1 MAVSRR
7 QPPKAEPEE
16 VEEEVENIDDDDEP
30 EVSEDEDI
38 DGDES
43 EPEDSG
49 EEEGE
54 QQDESEAE
62 GEEEGEDDANA
73 DADAD
78 DAADDDEQEEEE
90 AAAESESPS
99 SPSTDKPAR
108 RVGRP
113 RKEENQPKV
122 KLSKKEA
129 AELFKRYDDR
139 RELIRELNEHLANAK
154 EEMSQAAF
162 DIYDKLGVG
171 PFKWK
176 GKTLKVF
183 KSKKNPNAARI
194 RTISDEAL
202 EIG

>member
-7 QPPKAEPEE
+7 QPPKVEPEE

-54 QQDESEAE
+54 QQDEGEAD
-62 GEEEGEDDANA
+62 GEEEGEDDA

-78 DAADDDEQEEEE
+78 ADDDEQEEEE

>member
-7 QPPKAEPEE
+7 QQPKAEPEE
-16 VEEEVENIDDDDEP
+16 VEEEEVENIDDDDEL

-54 QQDESEAE
+54 QQDEGEAD
-62 GEEEGEDDANA
+62 GEEEGEN
-73 DADAD
+73 DADAK
-78 DAADDDEQEEEE
+78 ADDDEQEE

-99 SPSTDKPAR
+99 SPESDKPAR

-139 RELIRELNEHLANAK
+139 RELIRELNEHMANAK
-154 EEMSQAAF
+154 EEMSRAAF
-162 DIYDKLGVG
+162 DIYEKLGVG
-171 PFKWK
+171 PFRWK

-183 KSKKNPNAARI
+183 KSKKNPNTARI